1 MIREAVVAVA
11 VSTAMGPG
19 AALAATGPSSSQS
32 PYLTPI
38 ASGVGFTSILS
49 VGDEVKK
56 KHKRRG
62 GDERYRM
69 VGIPDGLGAY
79 DNHDGTITVLMNHEL
94 GKTVGVPRAH
104 GGIGAFVSKWQIRK
118 SDLKVLNGED
128 LIQDV
133 MLWDP
138 ITQAYVDG
146 AGTAFDRFCSAD
158 LAPRSAFFNRKTGK
172 GFDEGRIFINGEETD
187 GGRAFAHLV
196 DGRKHGTSYELA
208 TMGKAPWENVVASPY
223 AQDKTIV
230 AGLEDGDLNASKLF
244 FYVGEKMDDGGPVER
259 AGLANGTTYAVAI
272 DGYSNESDALNP
284 IPNGFSGR
292 FSLVTSGGAG
302 LNRVEDGAW
311 DTINPNRF
319 YFVTTASF
327 TGNSRLWRVIFDE
340 ITDPMA
346 GGTIEVLL
354 DGIIDGPKMMDN
366 ITVDADG
373 DVYLQEDV
381 GNQVHLGKVWK
392 YEPAT
397 DVLTLLAEHDAT
409 RFIAGASSDIDGT
422 DSRQSDE
429 ESSGIIEVTK
439 MFKHVRGYDTRNYRY
454 FLFDVQAHYSSVNGV
469 ALDPELVQG
478 GQVLMMKAPAGTDE
492 NDDKE
497 YWERWEDEDK
507 E

>member
-1 MIREAVVAVA
+1 MAPAAV
-11 VSTAMGPG
+11 
-19 AALAATGPSSSQS
+19 LAATGPSSSQTS
-32 PYLTPI
+32 YLTSI
-38 ASGVGFTSILS
+38 APGVGFTSILS

-56 KHKRRG
+56 KHKRHNS
-62 GDERYRM
+62 DERYRM

-94 GKTVGVPRAH
+94 GNTVGVPRAH

-138 ITQAYVDG
+138 TTESYVDG
-146 AGTAFDRFCSAD
+146 TGTAFNRFCSAD

-172 GFDEGRIFINGEETD
+172 GFNEGRIFMNGEETD

-230 AGLEDGDLNASKLF
+230 AGLEDGDLNASRLF
-244 FYVGEKMDDGGPVER
+244 LYIGEKREDGSPVER
-259 AGLANGTTYAVAI
+259 AGLTDGTTYALAI
-272 DGYSNESDALNP
+272 DGYAVESDALNP

-327 TGNSRLWRVIFDE
+327 TGNSRLWLVTFDD
-340 ITDPMA
+340 ITNPTA
-346 GGTIEVLL
+346 GGTIEILV
-354 DGIIDGPKMMDN
+354 DGIIAGPKMMDN

-373 DVYLQEDV
+373 DVYMQEDV
-381 GNQVHLGKVWK
+381 GNQVHLGKIWK

-397 DVLTLLAEHDAT
+397 EALTLVAEHDAT
-409 RFIAGASSDIDGT
+409 RFIAGGSADIDGT

-439 MFKHVRGYDTRNYRY
+439 LFKHVRGYDTRNYKY

-469 ALDPELVQG
+469 PLDAELVQG
-478 GQVLMMKAPAGTDE
+478 GQLLLMKAPAGTDT
-492 NDDKE
+492 DDDME
-497 YWERWEDEDK
+497 YWEHWEQDTK